1 MRYLDSML
9 LDKSNQ
15 VFSSVSWFDEID
27 STNLE
32 LGRQLAAGGGDFSAV
47 IAGSQT
53 RGQGRLG
60 REWLSPSGASL
71 SLSIAIKRKLENPGW
86 LSLLAAL
93 AVQRMIK
100 NQKITEVGIKWP
112 NDVLVQGKKI
122 SGILAQLIDGAVIVG
137 IGLNL
142 KKQAPE
148 LNAISMEELGLDLDI
163 DTAAS
168 EIGGLFGDLIRNFEL
183 NPDEVKK
190 EFSKAC
196 ITLGQSVRAELPSGD
211 QLFGIAS
218 EVDSLGQLVILTPEP
233 KHLSA
238 GDVWHLRS

>member
-1 MRYLDSML
+1 ML

-32 LGRQLAAGGGDFSAV
+32 LGRQLAAGADDFSAV

-53 RGQGRLG
+53 KGQGRLG
-60 REWLSPSGASL
+60 RQWLSQSGASL
-71 SLSIAIKRKLENPGW
+71 SLSIAIKRPAENPGW

-93 AVQRMIK
+93 AVSNMIA
-100 NQKITEVGIKWP
+100 NHEVVGVGVKWP

-122 SGILAQLIDGAVIVG
+122 SGILAQLVDDVVIVG
-137 IGLNL
+137 IGLNI
-142 KKQAPE
+142 KKQAPD
-148 LNAISMEELGLDLDI
+148 LNATSLEELGLDLDL

-168 EIGGLFGDLIRNFEL
+168 EIGALFRDRLSKFAL
-183 NPDEVKK
+183 NPEGVK
-190 EFSKAC
+190 EQFSKAC

-211 QLFGIAS
+211 QVFGIAS
-218 EVDSLGQLVILTPEP
+218 EIDSMGQLVILTPEP

>member
-1 MRYLDSML
+1 ML
-9 LDKSNQ
+9 LAKSNQ

-53 RGQGRLG
+53 KGQGRLG

-71 SLSIAIKRKLENPGW
+71 SLSIAIKRPVENPGW

-93 AVQRMIK
+93 AVQRMIIDL
-100 NQKITEVGIKWP
+100 KISDVGIKWP

-122 SGILAQLIDGAVIVG
+122 SGILAQLIDDAVIVG

-142 KKQAPE
+142 KKQAPGF
-148 LNAISMEELGLDLDI
+148 NATSLEELGSDLDI

-168 EIGGLFGDLIRNFEL
+168 EIGALLKALIDDFEL
-183 NPDEVKK
+183 DPEGVKK

-218 EVDSLGQLVILTPEP
+218 EIDSLGQLVILSPEP
-233 KHLSA
+233 THLSA

>member
-1 MRYLDSML
+1 ML

-32 LGRQLAAGGGDFSAV
+32 LGRQLAAGAEDFSAV

-53 RGQGRLG
+53 KGQGRLG
-60 REWLSPSGASL
+60 RQWSSQSGASL
-71 SLSIAIKRKLENPGW
+71 SLSIAIKRPVENPGW

-93 AVQRMIK
+93 AVSNMLTNHEIVG
-100 NQKITEVGIKWP
+100 VGIKWP

-122 SGILAQLIDGAVIVG
+122 SGILAQLVDGVVIVG

-142 KKQAPE
+142 KAQDPD
-148 LNAISMEELGLDLDI
+148 LNSTSVEELGLELDI
-163 DTAAS
+163 DTVAS
-168 EIGGLFGDLIRNFEL
+168 EIGALFLDLLRDFEQ
-183 NPDEVKK
+183 NPEGVKSK
-190 EFSKAC
+190 FSQAC

-211 QLFGIAS
+211 QVFGIAS
-218 EVDSLGQLVILTPEP
+218 EIDSLGQLVILTPEP
-233 KHLSA
+233 THLSA

>member
-1 MRYLDSML
+1 MR

-15 VFSSVSWFDEID
+15 VFSSVSWFEEID

-32 LGRQLAAGGGDFSAV
+32 LGRQLAAGSGDFSAV

-53 RGQGRLG
+53 NGQGRLG

-71 SLSIAIKRKLENPGW
+71 SLSIAIKRPVENPGW
-86 LSLLAAL
+86 LTLLAAL

-100 NQKITEVGIKWP
+100 DLKISDVGIKWP

-122 SGILAQLIDGAVIVG
+122 SGILAQLIDGVVIVG

-142 KKQAPE
+142 KKQAPD
-148 LNAISMEELGLDLDI
+148 LVATSLEELGLDLDI

-168 EIGGLFGDLIRNFEL
+168 EIGALLKALIDDFEL
-183 NPDEVKK
+183 NPEGIKK
-190 EFSKAC
+190 EFSQAC

-218 EVDSLGQLVILTPEP
+218 EIDSLGQLVILTPEP
-233 KHLSA
+233 THLSA

>member
-1 MRYLDSML
+1 MQ

-15 VFSSVSWFDEID
+15 VFSSLSWFEEID

-32 LGRQLAAGGGDFSAV
+32 LGRQLAAGAGDFSAV

-53 RGQGRLG
+53 KGQGRLG
-60 REWLSPSGASL
+60 RQWRSPRETSL
-71 SLSIAIKRKLENPGW
+71 SLSIAIKRPVENPGW

-93 AVQRMIK
+93 AVSNMLTNHEIVG
-100 NQKITEVGIKWP
+100 VGIKWP

-122 SGILAQLIDGAVIVG
+122 SGILAQLVDGVVIVG

-142 KKQAPE
+142 KAQDPD
-148 LNAISMEELGLDLDI
+148 LNSTSGEELGLDLDI
-163 DTAAS
+163 DTVAS
-168 EIGGLFGDLIRNFEL
+168 EIGALFLDLLRDFEQ
-183 NPDEVKK
+183 NPEGVKSK
-190 EFSKAC
+190 FSQAC

-211 QLFGIAS
+211 QVFGIAS
-218 EVDSLGQLVILTPEP
+218 EIDSLGQLVILTPEP
-233 KHLSA
+233 THLSA